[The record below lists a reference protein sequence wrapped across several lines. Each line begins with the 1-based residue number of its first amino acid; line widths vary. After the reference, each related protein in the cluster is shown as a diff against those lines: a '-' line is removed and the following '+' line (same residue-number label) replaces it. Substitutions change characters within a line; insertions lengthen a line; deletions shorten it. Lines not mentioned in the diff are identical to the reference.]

1 MYYCR
6 YFLDLL
12 ISMVIILWGLLYF
25 VNMYKIVVN
34 LVRNKRFWKL
44 KLIVIL
50 KKEFL
55 FFDKLVMLI
64 DYNIGL

>member
-64 DYNIGL
+64 EL

>member
-1 MYYCR
+1 
-6 YFLDLL
+6 
-12 ISMVIILWGLLYF
+12 MVIILWGLLYF

>member
-1 MYYCR
+1 
-6 YFLDLL
+6 
-12 ISMVIILWGLLYF
+12 MVIILWGPLHL
-25 VNMYKIVVN
+25 VNTYKTVVN

-55 FFDKLVMLI
+55 PSDKLVMLI
-64 DYNIGL
+64 DYNIGS